1 MSLALAASWLTQPL
15 NASAVALAVAALVW
29 LLHWQRCALALGA
42 LALAWSLLWSMPAAA
57 DALRDSLQRG
67 YLGQSAEGL
76 PQADVIVVLGGGI
89 GRVSGFDGGD
99 SDAPELAG
107 NRVAAAA
114 RAWHAG
120 RAPAILVSGG
130 PSASTRGVS
139 EARIMAESLVKLGV
153 PRDALVL
160 EEASADTRGNAERS
174 ARIAAERGWKR
185 AILVT
190 SAVHMPR
197 ALRWFERAGLPALP
211 LAPEAAQPS
220 AAGAGAEPWTPS
232 QRSLDD
238 SASSLREYA
247 GLLAATFG

>member
-1 MSLALAASWLTQPL
+1 MSAALAASWLTQPL
-15 NASAVALAVAALVW
+15 NASAVALGLAALIW
-29 LLHWQRCALALGA
+29 LLHWRRCAFALGA

-99 SDAPELAG
+99 ANAPELAG

-120 RAPAILVSGG
+120 RAPMILLSGG

-139 EARIMAESLVKLGV
+139 EAKIMAESLLKLGV
-153 PRDALVL
+153 PREALVL
-160 EEASADTRGNAERS
+160 EDLSGDTRGNADRC
-174 ARIAAERGWKR
+174 ARIALDHGWKR

-190 SAVHMPR
+190 SALHMPR
-197 ALRWFERAGLPALP
+197 ALQWFERAGLPALP
-211 LAPEAAQPS
+211 LAPDVPAASP
-220 AAGAGAEPWTPS
+220 AGEPWSPS
-232 QRSLDD
+232 QRALDD
-238 SASSLREYA
+238 SAQALREYA